1 MNILFVCTG
10 NTCRS
15 CMAEAIFNSLNNIEN
30 VTAASAGL
38 SVINGSTTSKNS
50 AEVVMKELYNDLG
63 NRKAVQLTE
72 DLIKEADIILTMTS
86 YMSQLIKNKFNKY
99 SNKVFSINEY
109 LGREGDIIDPYG
121 GDIEIYNATFN
132 ELKTCIE
139 LLLKKMKKC
148 AQPEN

>member
-38 SVINGSTTSKNS
+38 SVIKGSTTSKNS
-50 AEVVMKELYNDLG
+50 TNVVMKNLNIDLE
-63 NRKAVQLTE
+63 NRKAVQLTD

-86 YMSQLIKNKFNKY
+86 YMSQFIKNKFNKY

-109 LGREGDIIDPYG
+109 LGRDGDIIDPYG
-121 GDIEIYNATFN
+121 GNIDIYNATFN
-132 ELKTCIE
+132 ELKECIE
-139 LLLKKMKKC
+139 LLQEKL
-148 AQPEN
+148 NSTN